1 MAHWP
6 KTLRGNVLTV
16 LLLLAVTPLLV
27 MVVVIVATALSGPLV
42 WAGLALIA
50 LTCVALYVWRRR
62 VDDARERAWVGAFSF
77 GDVVASMR
85 AREDLDS
92 LGEDG
97 ISAVAMRGS
106 RRPQTTGDRS

>member
-6 KTLRGNVLTV
+6 KTLRGNILTV
-16 LLLLAVTPLLV
+16 LLIVAATP
-27 MVVVIVATALSGPLV
+27 VVAIVATALSGPLV
-42 WAGLALIA
+42 WGGLALIA
-50 LTCVALYVWRRR
+50 LTCVALYIWRRR

-85 AREDLDS
+85 AREALDS

-97 ISAVAMRGS
+97 ISAVAMSRS
-106 RRPQTTGDRS
+106 RRPPAAG

>member
-16 LLLLAVTPLLV
+16 LLIVAVTPL
-27 MVVVIVATALSGPLV
+27 VVIVANALSGPIV
-42 WAGLALIA
+42 WAGLALVAI
-50 LTCVALYVWRRR
+50 TCVALYTWRRR

-85 AREDLDS
+85 AREALDS

-106 RRPQTTGDRS
+106 RRPPAGS

>member
-6 KTLRGNVLTV
+6 KTLRGNILTV
-16 LLLLAVTPLLV
+16 LLIVAATPLVV
-27 MVVVIVATALSGPLV
+27 MVVAIVATALSGPLV
-42 WAGLALIA
+42 WGGLALIA
-50 LTCVALYVWRRR
+50 LTSVALYIWRRR

-85 AREDLDS
+85 AREALDS

-97 ISAVAMRGS
+97 ISAVAMSRS
-106 RRPQTTGDRS
+106 RRPPAAG